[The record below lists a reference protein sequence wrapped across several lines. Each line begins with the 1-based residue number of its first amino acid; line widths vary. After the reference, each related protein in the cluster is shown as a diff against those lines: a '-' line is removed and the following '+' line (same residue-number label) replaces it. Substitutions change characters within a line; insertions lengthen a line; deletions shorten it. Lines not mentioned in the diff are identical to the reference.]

1 MSKKLIPRKIKKAC
15 KTYRNDTPLKTKWLR
30 YVRSQV
36 LGRVD
41 IYQLYIRDYET
52 SFSTKYGELLSEYI
66 DYGTIL

>member
-1 MSKKLIPRKIKKAC
+1 MSKFIPRKIKKAC
-15 KTYRNDTPLKTKWLR
+15 KLYRNDMLLKTKWLR

-41 IYQLYIRDYET
+41 IYQPYIRDYET
-52 SFSTKYGELLSEYI
+52 SFSTKSGELLSEYI

>member
-1 MSKKLIPRKIKKAC
+1 MSKKFIPRKIKKAC
-15 KTYRNDTPLKTKWLR
+15 KAYRNDASLKTKWLR
-30 YVRSQV
+30 YVRNQV
-36 LGRVD
+36 SGRVD